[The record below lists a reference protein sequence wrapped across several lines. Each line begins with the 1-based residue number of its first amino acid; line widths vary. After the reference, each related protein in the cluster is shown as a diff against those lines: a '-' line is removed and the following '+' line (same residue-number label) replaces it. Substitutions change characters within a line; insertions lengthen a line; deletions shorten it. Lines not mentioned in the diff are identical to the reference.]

1 MLQLCPHAN
10 AESKLNRK
18 EGIAFMEIKNY
29 GSVMSAYMKSSYEP
43 AKRGHSGVSA
53 KNTDKAEFSSVS
65 KDGGVSQ
72 AKASVKREIESFAS
86 NKRVAAI
93 KAMIADG
100 SYNISAESVAASI
113 MEG

>member
-1 MLQLCPHAN
+1 
-10 AESKLNRK
+10 
-18 EGIAFMEIKNY
+18 MEINKY

-43 AKRGHSGVSA
+43 AKRERTGASV
-53 KNTDKAEFSSVS
+53 KNTDKAEFSSAA

-72 AKASVKREIESFAS
+72 AKAAVKKEVESFAS
-86 NKRVAAI
+86 NKRITAI
-93 KAMIADG
+93 KTMIADG

>member
-1 MLQLCPHAN
+1 
-10 AESKLNRK
+10 
-18 EGIAFMEIKNY
+18 
-29 GSVMSAYMKSSYEP
+29 MSAYMKSSYEP
-43 AKRGHSGVSA
+43 AKRGKGGASA

-72 AKASVKREIESFAS
+72 AKVNIKKEVESFAS
-86 NKRVAAI
+86 PKRIAAL

>member
-1 MLQLCPHAN
+1 
-10 AESKLNRK
+10 
-18 EGIAFMEIKNY
+18 MEINKY

-43 AKRGHSGVSA
+43 ARRERVGASA

-72 AKASVKREIESFAS
+72 AKASVKREIEGFAS
-86 NKRVAAI
+86 SKRIAAI
-93 KAMIADG
+93 KSMIADG
-100 SYNISAESVAASI
+100 SYNISAERVAASI